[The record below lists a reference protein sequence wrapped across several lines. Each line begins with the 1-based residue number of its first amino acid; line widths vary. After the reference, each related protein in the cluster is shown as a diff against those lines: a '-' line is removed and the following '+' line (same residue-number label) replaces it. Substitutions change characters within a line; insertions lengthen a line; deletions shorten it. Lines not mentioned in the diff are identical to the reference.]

1 MAGDRLS
8 VEAAKKILGVLQSM
22 GHEVLT
28 SHLGP
33 LLRALRTGGFGSAAS
48 VVVAGISR
56 IKLRRAPE
64 GAPCAEEEGMLPSL

>member
-1 MAGDRLS
+1 VAGDRLS

-33 LLRALRTGGFGSAAS
+33 LLRA
-48 VVVAGISR
+48 
-56 IKLRRAPE
+56 
-64 GAPCAEEEGMLPSL
+64 